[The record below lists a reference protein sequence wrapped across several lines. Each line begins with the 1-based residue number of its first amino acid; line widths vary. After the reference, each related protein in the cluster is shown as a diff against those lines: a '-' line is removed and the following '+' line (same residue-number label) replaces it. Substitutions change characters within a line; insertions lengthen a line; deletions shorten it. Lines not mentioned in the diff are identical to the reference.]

1 MSTYVCSLLK
11 SFFSAIERRRS
22 NLLLWQVFWKW
33 HYLERKRV
41 PTESTLPFHRGTHI
55 YRHLVVIEFAQLYF
69 SWNFELL
76 IEESDHWAKY
86 VNITLQWIRNFHIF
100 ICNADKIFLRAMI
113 LQVSNN
119 QNLKCILL
127 FRRKSNPSSKKRFAA
142 LLLKGILLSKPKK
155 FLISLL
161 TNPWSAPPLPLSP
174 LGHGQVRQ

>member
-1 MSTYVCSLLK
+1 M
-11 SFFSAIERRRS
+11 
-22 NLLLWQVFWKW
+22 FWKW

-41 PTESTLPFHRGTHI
+41 LTESTLPFHRGTHI

-86 VNITLQWIRNFHIF
+86 VNITLQWICNFRIF
-100 ICNADKIFLRAMI
+100 NYNADEIFLRAMI

-127 FRRKSNPSSKKRFAA
+127 FRRKSNPSSKNA
-142 LLLKGILLSKPKK
+142 LQHCYWRVFSFQNQKSSSFP
-155 FLISLL
+155 FSQ
-161 TNPWSAPPLPLSP
+161 TPDHWSAPPLPLSP